1 MMQIKAEN
9 CKNCNLKLQENIYS
23 FKMTLFNEINIL
35 GPQDFF
41 RPLSLLLNHIVAFF
55 VALIWSNFDLFFA
68 SGKPQN
74 NHKSMQMVSN
84 EKL

>member
-9 CKNCNLKLQENIYS
+9 CKNCNLKLQGNIYS

-41 RPLSLLLNHIVAFF
+41 LTTFIAVESYSGIFCGLNMAKF
-55 VALIWSNFDLFFA
+55 
-68 SGKPQN
+68 
-74 NHKSMQMVSN
+74 
-84 EKL
+84 

>member
-35 GPQDFF
+35 GPQEFF
-41 RPLSLLLNHIVAFF
+41 
-55 VALIWSNFDLFFA
+55 
-68 SGKPQN
+68 
-74 NHKSMQMVSN
+74 
-84 EKL
+84 